1 MGILKLAPDWKRLVQ
16 SPSSVEL
23 PRQHLLAQVEGN
35 GRLVVASSNTGG
47 LQPWQRSAM
56 VRLLSPAL
64 TPIAQFGNL
73 SIAPDS
79 LPPSTTSAS
88 LTVAENTG
96 PATIGIVPPADP
108 NYSASQLSVRI
119 TGLPS
124 DGTVLLSD
132 AVTPVSLG
140 ESLTVAQLTGLKFSP
155 LAGAFGTSSTF
166 SYDVSNPS
174 GLSTSGTAT
183 LAIGPDTVPPIATAT
198 SLTVAGNSAT
208 TPIGIAPPT
217 DPNYAPSELT
227 ITVTA
232 LPTDGVVV
240 LSDGMTPVNS
250 GETLTVAQLAGL
262 LFQPTAGTFG
272 ASSTFT
278 YTVANP
284 SGLTTSATTTL
295 SGHASF
301 APIAPGAPKPIVA

>member
-1 MGILKLAPDWKRLVQ
+1 MPKKSNSTLTTTPDSLTFSANSGLTAIGIVAPHDSLYPANRLSVTVTALPADGAIFFSDGITPVHVGRTLTVAQ
-16 SPSSVEL
+16 LTSLEFMPTPGLFGTISTFAYKVTDPSGKTA
-23 PRQHLLAQVEGN
+23 PGA
-35 GRLVVASSNTGG
+35 A
-47 LQPWQRSAM
+47 
-56 VRLLSPAL
+56 
-64 TPIAQFGNL
+64 NL

-96 PATIGIVPPADP
+96 PATIGIVSPADP

-183 LAIGPDTVPPIATAT
+183 LAIGPDTLPPIATAT
-198 SLTVAGNSAT
+198 SLTVAGNSA
-208 TPIGIAPPT
+208 PPPSGIAPHT
-217 DPNYAPSELT
+217 DP
-227 ITVTA
+227 
-232 LPTDGVVV
+232 
-240 LSDGMTPVNS
+240 
-250 GETLTVAQLAGL
+250 
-262 LFQPTAGTFG
+262 
-272 ASSTFT
+272 
-278 YTVANP
+278 
-284 SGLTTSATTTL
+284 
-295 SGHASF
+295 
-301 APIAPGAPKPIVA
+301 